1 MAGYAAIFVFF
12 AVVGWLLAKDRQHNQ
27 RQRLIVALSAPLGIL
42 VGGEL
47 GGEICYQIMSLH
59 GKGNSHN
66 DMVAI
71 AGASIMGSVVGAIV
85 FFVSALW
92 ITRQRKRSK

>member
-1 MAGYAAIFVFF
+1 MAGFAAVRVFLF
-12 AVVGWLLAKDRQHNQ
+12 IVGWLLARDRQRT

-47 GGEICYQIMSLH
+47 SGELCYQIMSLH

-66 DMVAI
+66 DMI
-71 AGASIMGSVVGAIV
+71 ATAAAFAVGSVVGPIV

-92 ITRQRKRSK
+92 ITRRRKECSK